1 MGLVIGDRDRMYT
14 LNYKYESSANP
25 KPVASQLSKRRQGE
39 KNQRNTELS
48 FSNRLFLKSLGY
60 NVVSP
65 GV

>member
-1 MGLVIGDRDRMYT
+1 MGLVITGGDRMYT
-14 LNYKYESSANP
+14 PKYESYANL
-25 KPVASQLSKRRQGE
+25 KSVTSQVSKRRQGE

-48 FSNRLFLKSLGY
+48 LANRLFLKSLGY